1 METNPAYELLR
12 TLASPICA
20 LTSAHEGRVNGMI
33 LDSAV
38 RASISPRFPRL
49 GAYVHRWHLSHE
61 MVARSGH
68 FVLHLL
74 HRGQSDLV
82 HRLGF
87 RSGREGNKLAG
98 VPHRLTEQ
106 GVPLLDDHWCA
117 FECRV
122 VNSMDAGA
130 ATFFLGD
137 VTATYRGHGVELL
150 TAEWFRAHLPE
161 EWRDEFLRNY
171 ADAQERIE
179 RLATI
184 RDVRDPRD

>member
-1 METNPAYELLR
+1 METNAAYELLR
-12 TLASPICA
+12 TLASPVCA
-20 LTSAHEGRVNGMI
+20 LTSADGGRVNGMI

-49 GAYVHRWHLSHE
+49 GAYIHRWHLSHG
-61 MVARSGH
+61 MVARRGH

-74 HRGQSDLV
+74 HREQVELV

-87 RSGREGNKLAG
+87 RSGREGDKLAG
-98 VPHRLTEQ
+98 VPYRLTEH

-130 ATFFLGD
+130 ATFFLAD
-137 VTATYRGHGVELL
+137 VTGTYRGPGTELL

-161 EWRDEFLRNY
+161 EWRAEFLRNY

-179 RLATI
+179 RLAAI
-184 RDVRDPRD
+184 RDVRQPRD

>member
-12 TLASPICA
+12 TLASPLCA
-20 LTSAHEGRVNGMI
+20 LTSAEGGRLNGMI

-38 RASISPRFPRL
+38 RSSISPRYPRL
-49 GAYVHRWHLSHE
+49 GVYVHRWHLSHG
-61 MVARSGH
+61 MVARSGR
-68 FVLHLL
+68 FVLHLM
-74 HRGQSDLV
+74 HRGQFDLV

-87 RSGREGNKLAG
+87 RSGREGDKLAG
-98 VPHRLTEQ
+98 VPHRLTEH

-122 VNSMDAGA
+122 ANSMDAGA
-130 ATFFLGD
+130 ATFFLAD
-137 VTATYRGHGVELL
+137 VTGTHPGPGGELL
-150 TAEWFRAHLPE
+150 TAEWFRANLPE
-161 EWRDEFLRNY
+161 AWRDEFLRNY
-171 ADAQERIE
+171 AEAQEQIE